1 MCGYWIGQF
10 KHLQLHACMKILF
23 VKIQATGSQ
32 TLVVHTTNHVVR
44 EHPMSARHSNTK
56 GLEHAAYLAG
66 VPRTVLEIDAATVA
80 NTANDP
86 DFDRSVLN
94 TTRLDESELKY

>member
-1 MCGYWIGQF
+1 
-10 KHLQLHACMKILF
+10 
-23 VKIQATGSQ
+23 
-32 TLVVHTTNHVVR
+32 
-44 EHPMSARHSNTK
+44 MSARHSNTK